1 MHEFVVQ
8 SSGGC
13 MLEKYYKY
21 KLDYRNYLILI
32 KIGSFYECFEKDA
45 LIINKLFYY
54 KLKRI
59 NNSFKLGFPIKAID
73 KIILK
78 LNEENINYLVVDEKI
93 LKKEFKESNY
103 LKYNFNME
111 EILYNTIRI
120 EKIIDYLNNNIYNI
134 SDKLNKIEEIIK

>member
-120 EKIIDYLNNNIYNI
+120 EKIIDYLNNNILGI
-134 SDKLNKIEEIIK
+134 SDKLNKIEEIIN

>member
-1 MHEFVVQ
+1 
-8 SSGGC
+8 

-32 KIGSFYECFEKDA
+32 KIGSFYECFDKDA
-45 LIINKLFYY
+45 LIINKLFNY

-78 LNEENINYLVVDEKI
+78 LNKKNINYLIVDEKI
-93 LKKEFKESNY
+93 IKKEFKESNY

-111 EILYNTIRI
+111 EILYNTLRI
-120 EKIIDYLNNNIYNI
+120 
-134 SDKLNKIEEIIK
+134 

>member
-1 MHEFVVQ
+1 MVQ

-32 KIGSFYECFEKDA
+32 KIGSFYECFDKDA
-45 LIINKLFYY
+45 FIINKLFNY
-54 KLKRI
+54 KLKRV

-78 LNEENINYLVVDEKI
+78 LNEEHINYLVVDEEVIKQ
-93 LKKEFKESNY
+93 EFKNNNY
-103 LKYNFNME
+103 INYNFNSE
-111 EILYNTIRI
+111 EILYNTLRV

-134 SDKLNKIEEIIK
+134 R